1 MAIKSKIA
9 FFSGILTGM
18 LHILVILGLSFVITK
33 RNARTKLPGMAKGLN
48 FPTAGSAFNKTYG
61 NLDADWTVLSVEGDT
76 LQMAD
81 VRGKVVFL
89 NLWATW
95 CGPSIREMPAIEA
108 LKQRLDDDR
117 VAFLLVTDESMGLV
131 KDALSTFWD
140 GRRLDGMPLY
150 SAQSKRP
157 GDIKQNSLPTT
168 YIIDKRG
175 KVRYIE
181 RGKEDW
187 DTPAA
192 VTYLKALAD
201 ESV

>member
-18 LHILVILGLSFVITK
+18 LLILVILGLSIFITN
-33 RNARTKLPGMAKGLN
+33 RNARTTHPGTAEGLN
-48 FPTAGSAFNKTYG
+48 FPTSGSAFNKTYG
-61 NLDADWTVLSVEGDT
+61 TLDADWTVLSVDGDT

-81 VRGKVVFL
+81 VRGTVVFL

-95 CGPSIREMPAIEA
+95 CGPCIREMPSIEA
-108 LKQRLDDDR
+108 LEQKLDDDR

-131 KDALSTFWD
+131 KEALATFWD
-140 GRRLDGMPLY
+140 GRRLGDMPLY

-168 YIIDKRG
+168 YIIDKKG

-192 VTYLKALAD
+192 ITYLKALAD
-201 ESV
+201 EPV

>member
-1 MAIKSKIA
+1 MLS
-9 FFSGILTGM
+9 GM
-18 LHILVILGLSFVITK
+18 LLILVILGLSVVITK
-33 RNARTKLPGMAKGLN
+33 RNARVTPPGMAKGLN
-48 FPTAGSAFNKTYG
+48 FPTDEKAFNKTHG
-61 NLDADWTVLSVEGDT
+61 NLDADWTVLSVDGDT

-81 VRGKVVFL
+81 VRGKVIFL

-95 CGPSIREMPAIEA
+95 CGPCIREMPSIEA
-108 LKQRLDDDR
+108 LKQKLDDDR

-131 KDALSTFWD
+131 KEALESFWD
-140 GRRLDGMPLY
+140 GNRLDGMPLY
-150 SAQSKRP
+150 SAQNKRP
-157 GDIKQNSLPTT
+157 DDIKQNSLPTT
-168 YIIDKRG
+168 YIIDKKG

-201 ESV
+201 EPA